1 MYTQVLALVSLTAR
15 SGADRAVLDAAR
27 TLALGR
33 DGQPGGRVYLLH
45 VVEPAGGLR
54 GRRRAPIDAP
64 LLHEAAAA
72 LAHDGVEV
80 VVEVRAG
87 RVADELARVVEEEEI
102 EVVVLGRE
110 AAGWGDHGRRALR
123 ASTVPVLVMP
133 EGCTLARGRA
143 VVGMDL
149 SPSALRAWSR
159 VQPWF
164 AAAEPV
170 AIADPRGEQT
180 DAESVR
186 SGLEGAWHAAVG
198 MAAPT
203 LRVVRSTR
211 PADALLD
218 AADGADLLVVGSR
231 GLSPLAAAL
240 LGSTAESLA
249 QRCSIPLLVQREPHG
264 PRHAAPERP

>member
-15 SGADRAVLDAAR
+15 SGADRAVIDAAR
-27 TLALGR
+27 TLALGP
-33 DGQPGGRVYLLH
+33 DGQPGGRVHLLH
-45 VVEPAGGLR
+45 VVEPRGAR
-54 GRRRAPIDAP
+54 GRRSAPVDAP

-72 LAHDGVEV
+72 LAAEGVEV

-87 RVADELARVVEEEEI
+87 RVPEVLARVVDDEEI
-102 EVVVLGRE
+102 DVVVLGRD

-123 ASTVPVLVMP
+123 AATVPVLVMP
-133 EGCTLARGRA
+133 EGTTLGRGRV

-149 SPSALRAWSR
+149 SASALRAWSH

-164 AAAEPV
+164 AAAQPV
-170 AIADPRGEQT
+170 AVVDARGEQA
-180 DAESVR
+180 DAAAVR
-186 SGLEGAWHAAVG
+186 TELEGAWHAAVG
-198 MAAPT
+198 MAAPA
-203 LRVVRSTR
+203 LHVVRASR

-218 AADGADLLVVGSR
+218 AAAGADLLVVGSR

-249 QRCSIPLLVQREPHG
+249 QRSPVPLLVQRDPHG